1 MKRKLL
7 SLLVLLMT
15 AATGAWAQDPDY
27 DINVDFDSRYNP
39 NQTTFTCMI
48 MNPMDPGA
56 EIKGTL
62 DLSVDEVSIGS
73 FEVSNGMCFGA
84 IYPGL
89 DVGNH
94 TWSVVFHPEGGGEY
108 YKNRTFKIKK
118 DYTYIN
124 YYGSTSIN
132 MGVGEST
139 ELDAYIKP
147 NGAGELSYSSSD
159 ASVASITKS
168 EYSYNT

>member
-118 DYTYIN
+118 DYT
-124 YYGSTSIN
+124 
-132 MGVGEST
+132 
-139 ELDAYIKP
+139 
-147 NGAGELSYSSSD
+147 SSSF
-159 ASVASITKS
+159 
-168 EYSYNT
+168 